1 MRLEVDFSALWAA
14 VSKMGA
20 ESVDFAIDD
29 SGDALEPID
38 IQLKRGK
45 DVDLS
50 DVETSNGLLNVQGRQ
65 VLLYI
70 PDQGYRIEDVL
81 EDGLKGRR
89 FHVADCST
97 LKEMRAKGRYDRYIA
112 TNDLGDA
119 FRVHG
124 VEPVT
129 REEVSGSANL
139 KVCKNCLKDL
149 NYKNYRYGNK
159 NQIHKE
165 FEIAAFFEDYSS
177 FFEYY
182 PSEFRSNTSGYAADW
197 KAVSSKIRASRGYAC
212 ESCGVNL
219 DSHRN
224 LLHVHH
230 ANGVKSDNRE
240 NNLKVLCKLCHAEE
254 PMHDHM
260 FISHAERKE
269 ITRLRRAQE
278 VLPTDDW
285 EEAMEYCDPGLRSV
299 LHICRKRRVMPPD
312 IGLDIQR
319 SDSEIVATMELAW
332 PKERVAVAISQN
344 DIEAASAVG
353 WKVWSMS
360 EVMENED
367 GFVAGLPSAFR

>member
-1 MRLEVDFSALWAA
+1 MKLEIDFSALWAA
-14 VSKMGA
+14 VRKMGA
-20 ESVDFAIDD
+20 ENVDFTID
-29 SGDALEPID
+29 SGGEALEPID
-38 IQLKRGK
+38 IQLRRGK
-45 DVDLS
+45 DVALDE
-50 DVETSNGLLNVQGRQ
+50 VETSNGLLNVQGRQ

-119 FRVHG
+119 FQVHG

-129 REEVSGSANL
+129 REEISGPANL

-254 PMHDHM
+254 PMHDHI
-260 FISHAERKE
+260 FVSHAERKE
-269 ITRLRRAQE
+269 STRLRRAQE

-299 LHICRKRRVMPPD
+299 LHICRKRRVIPPD

-319 SDSEIVATMELAW
+319 SDAEIVATMELAW
-332 PKERVAVAISQN
+332 PRQRVAVAISQQ
-344 DIEAASAVG
+344 DIAAAAAVG
-353 WKVWSMS
+353 WEVWSMS
-360 EVMENED
+360 EVMEDED
-367 GFVAGLPSAFR
+367 GFVGSLMSASR